1 MLPMRMLIVIAF
13 LAAWTA
19 VLWLAAVAWMDGDG
33 LTIMAA
39 GLTGIALT
47 GLMRIV
53 NPYMKRRR

>member
-1 MLPMRMLIVIAF
+1 MIAF